1 MCEVKKEPTP
11 YVSKATLSFPW
22 KNDTSDPHER
32 EVHHAV
38 APDRRVTVT
47 IDAIPVSV
55 EIKAEQDVRTSNQK
69 TGQSF
74 TMQDGLNIIRKFG
87 AVGWCKNVCGG
98 AADSRR
104 GCLCG

>member
-1 MCEVKKEPTP
+1 M
-11 YVSKATLSFPW
+11 
-22 KNDTSDPHER
+22 
-32 EVHHAV
+32 
-38 APDRRVTVT
+38 TVT

-98 AADSRR
+98 AAELQIPDEDACAVERVLRNGLTR
-104 GCLCG
+104 GELAYGR